1 MGGLDE
7 EVKNQKEETK
17 IVDLDEEKNKAFSLL
32 DSRRQRLPSET

>member
-17 IVDLDEEKNKAFSLL
+17 IVDLDEEKNKRKPF
-32 DSRRQRLPSET
+32 RLFPDNLMLS

>member
-17 IVDLDEEKNKAFSLL
+17 IVDLDEEKNKRKPFHYWTVGG
-32 DSRRQRLPSET
+32 RHF